1 MTRRRLS
8 HDAFDVLGSR
18 TAVTLMGMVTGVILA
33 RVLGPH
39 DRGLLALVLLLPSTL
54 VTVTKLGVTQ
64 ANVYCVKR
72 EGAPVNQVAANSLAL
87 ALVLGVG
94 IGAILWIFRGT
105 LLTTVMREVPP
116 WALLLALYR
125 LPFALI
131 DNYFCGVLQAID
143 NFSLYNRRTVAGAAA
158 ILVLTV
164 GACLVGR
171 LDLLGAVVIY
181 TVVATVVVVALLVGT
196 HTMIPFGLR
205 PHGALLGRQ
214 VRFGVKSYV
223 QILAMHLL
231 FRIDIYMVAY
241 YLNPAQT
248 AFYSLALHFTEMILE
263 IPQAVGWVIYPRMAS
278 LQKDQVHQL
287 TAQASRRTILVT
299 GLGGLAVLIFGPIIV
314 PLWYGKA
321 FAPAVRPLAC
331 ATLGMVSMSV
341 FTIITRDF
349 TSRNKQRVNIRAG
362 TVALLSNVGL
372 NLFMIPKFGIS
383 GAALAT
389 SFSYTLAAAMVLVPF
404 RRDSGVAL
412 REALVP
418 KREDAWFVWQA
429 FWQAVRR
436 YGVPVPAA
444 VMGMRGGDS
453 ERVLSAENARRR
465 STASGG

>member
-1 MTRRRLS
+1 MS
-8 HDAFDVLGSR
+8 HDAFDVFGSR
-18 TAVTLMGMVTGVILA
+18 TAVTLMGTITGVILA

-54 VTVTKLGVTQ
+54 MTATKLGVTQ

-72 EGAPVNQVAANSLAL
+72 EGAPVSQVAANSLAL
-87 ALVLGVG
+87 ALILGFG
-94 IGAILWIFRGT
+94 IGAIVWVFRAT
-105 LLTTVMREVPP
+105 VLTTVMREVPP

-143 NFSLYNRRTVAGAAA
+143 NFSLYNRRTVAGAVAA
-158 ILVLTV
+158 LVLTV
-164 GACLVGR
+164 GAWLVGR
-171 LDLLGAVVIY
+171 LDLLGAVLIY
-181 TVVATVVVVALLVGT
+181 TVVATLVVLALLVGT
-196 HTMIPFGLR
+196 HAMIPFGLR

-287 TAQASRRTILVT
+287 TAQASRRTVLLT
-299 GLGGLAVLIFGPIIV
+299 GLAGLAVVIFGPIIV

-321 FAPAVRPLAC
+321 FAPAVRPLVF
-331 ATLGMVSMSV
+331 ATMGMVTMSV

-349 TSRNKQRVNIRAG
+349 TSRNKQSINIWAG

-372 NLFMIPKFGIS
+372 NVFMIPMFGIP

-389 SFSYTLAAAMVLVPF
+389 SFSYTLAALMVLVPF
-404 RRDSGVAL
+404 RRDSGIAM

-418 KREDAWFVWQA
+418 KGEDAWFVWRT
-429 FWQAVRR
+429 FWQAVGR

-444 VMGMRGGDS
+444 VRGMRAGNS
-453 ERVLSAENARRR
+453 ERELRANALNARRR
-465 STASGG
+465 SSTLGG